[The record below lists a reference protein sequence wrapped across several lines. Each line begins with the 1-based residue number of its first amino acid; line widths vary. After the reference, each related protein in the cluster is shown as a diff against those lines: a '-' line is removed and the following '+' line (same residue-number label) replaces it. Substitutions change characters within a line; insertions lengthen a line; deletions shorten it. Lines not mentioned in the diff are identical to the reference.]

1 MYFVSDGILVLAS
14 LLCLFLIDFKPVQ
27 EDEQPIQ
34 EPLLNALP
42 KLFSLPFMVLIF
54 GVFATGL
61 QWGVHDAFLFL
72 YLREDLN
79 ADFDLLS
86 YMIVIGLVSQV
97 CLLPFAGKI
106 IRYIGTANAIFL
118 NIIVESTRLLIYSWV
133 EQSPPYYALGLHALD
148 FTLWSFS
155 WIGTLTYGYLI
166 TPPTI
171 AATMST
177 VLALTEFTISKS
189 LGTFIGGQLRSL
201 LTRQELFR
209 WTAFVTTGLGL
220 VYYLLYYLLARK
232 SEKLIIE
239 QLNLKYPQRLKKIK
253 DDKKV
258 FPEEDIIISKF

>member
-1 MYFVSDGILVLAS
+1 MTSMA
-14 LLCLFLIDFKPVQ
+14 LI
-27 EDEQPIQ
+27 
-34 EPLLNALP
+34 
-42 KLFSLPFMVLIF
+42 
-54 GVFATGL
+54 
-61 QWGVHDAFLFL
+61 
-72 YLREDLN
+72 
-79 ADFDLLS
+79 
-86 YMIVIGLVSQV
+86 
-97 CLLPFAGKI
+97 LPFAGKLTKLV
-106 IRYIGTANAIFL
+106 GTPNAVML
-118 NIIVESTRLLIYSWV
+118 QLLVESARFLIYSWV

-177 VLALTEFTISKS
+177 VLALTEFTFSKS
-189 LGTFIGGQLRSL
+189 LGTFIGGQLRNL

-220 VYYLLYYLLARK
+220 IFYLLYYLLARK

-253 DDKKV
+253 DV
-258 FPEEDIIISKF
+258 NNGFPEEDNVISKF